1 MNFRST
7 GYLFAALLTVL
18 WAFGLMTAWKKTV
31 VEEAFVLP
39 SLKAAFAD
47 YDIDRVVVRKAEKD
61 KEATEYAFVPKGE
74 LWKAKVGEQTI
85 GVESFRVRDLV
96 EQVRDARRDEEANV
110 PNDPAASGMNQPMLT
125 ITLSGHPK
133 DKRIASF
140 EKQWTLRVGSL
151 SPDKKLAYVSTSD
164 QPNRIVG
171 VPRSSLKAVFFE
183 DLRSLRP
190 LRLFNANTP
199 SVKHVEIFGDD
210 RDLQI
215 DQGSDGLWRIAKPNL
230 GLAEEEGPPAPKGTP
245 PEAKPSAEGVR
256 GLIDAILSIRVSD
269 VSDHLVPPVDP
280 AKYGLQEGRA
290 ALSIS
295 VSGDAKDTRE
305 TLLIGNAEG
314 DSRYARLGGD
324 EGVFRIP
331 AKLTEPIL
339 KALQTPEKL
348 RSTDVSG
355 NETRGVD
362 AVVIRQGGDETTL
375 LKKDDKNWTYRS
387 SQATH
392 KASVDAVRTLLDALQ
407 GRREI
412 KEFLEGDGKK
422 IDEAKGLNDPKTS
435 IALYADGTA
444 KDDKGN
450 ATLKKEV
457 RPVFSLAFGSTEGNR
472 VNVKRTSG
480 NIETRFQ
487 VEKRWLDLLLPSE
500 GKLAFLDRDL
510 PEFGPTDVERATIER
525 GGRTVNIERN
535 DKGSWIVREGKET
548 APADSAKIFRIF
560 TVLSHPTVGRWVQ
573 NMDAKTNIEPFG
585 LKSPS
590 TVASFTLKRHSLSPQ
605 GAAAV
610 TAAAFDP
617 VGGIASALAAN
628 LSEPGETIVFR
639 IGKETTEGAQFGT
652 RSGVDRIFTLTPD
665 FAKLLGEDDFRDRLA
680 LAIGQ
685 PVVAASSAG
694 LAAAGIEAVSW
705 NFVVGQIHH
714 FDSTAASEIRM
725 AIRTP
730 VELRTL
736 HFKKTDKTWKDAS
749 GLQEFSLDS
758 AKVDQLVELI
768 AQLRTP
774 RIVSI
779 GSPSRKDQKLDAKEA
794 TVRIE
799 AVFGS
804 ETVTL
809 TIGSRFD
816 PSGYFAQSSA
826 WPHGIFL
833 VPNFTVETLLRGPSQ
848 FAAAVAAQQ

>member
-47 YDIDRVVVRKAEKD
+47 FDIDRVVVRKAEKD
-61 KEATEYAFVPKGE
+61 KEAKEYEFVPKGE
-74 LWKAKVGEQTI
+74 LWKAKVGDQTI

-110 PNDPAASGMNQPMLT
+110 SSDPAASGMNQPMLT
-125 ITLSGHPK
+125 ITLTGHPK
-133 DKRIASF
+133 DKRVASF
-140 EKQWTLRVGSL
+140 EKQWTLKVGSL

-164 QPNRIVG
+164 QPNRVVG
-171 VPRSSLKAVFFE
+171 VPRANLKAIFFE
-183 DLRSLRP
+183 DLRALRP

-199 SVKHVEIFGDD
+199 SVKHVEIFGGD

-215 DQGSDGLWRIAKPNL
+215 DQGSDGLWRITKPNL

-245 PEAKPSAEGVR
+245 PEAKPAAEGVR

-269 VSDHLVPPVDP
+269 VSDHLIPPVEP

-295 VSGDAKDTRE
+295 VSGDAKDSRE

-331 AKLTEPIL
+331 AKMAEPIF
-339 KALQTPEKL
+339 KALHSPEKL
-348 RSTDVSG
+348 RSADVAGS
-355 NETRGVD
+355 ETRGVD
-362 AVVIRQGGDETTL
+362 AIVVRQGKDETTL
-375 LKKDDKNWTYRS
+375 LKKDDKQWTYRS
-387 SQATH
+387 SNATQ
-392 KASVDAVRTLLDALQ
+392 KASVDAVRTLLDSLQ

-422 IDEAKGLNDPKTS
+422 IDEAKGLNDPTLS
-435 IALYADGTA
+435 IALYADGIGQ
-444 KDDKGN
+444 DDKAN
-450 ATLKKEV
+450 PTLKKDV
-457 RPVFSLAFGSTEGNR
+457 RPVFVLAFGLAEGNR
-472 VNVKRTSG
+472 VNVKRTAG
-480 NIETRFQ
+480 NVETRFQ
-487 VEKRWLDLLLPSE
+487 VEKRWLDSLIPGGGS
-500 GKLAFLDRDL
+500 LAFLDRDL
-510 PEFGPTDVERATIER
+510 PEFVATDVERATIER
-525 GGRTVNIERN
+525 GGRTVTIERN

-548 APADSAKIFRIF
+548 APADSAKIFRMF

-573 NMDAKTNIEPFG
+573 TMDAKSDLEPFG

-590 TVASFTLKRHSLSPQ
+590 VSASLMLKRHSLSPK
-605 GAAAV
+605 GAAAI

-628 LSEPGETIVFR
+628 LSEPGETIAFR
-639 IGKETTEGAQFGT
+639 VGKETTDGALFGT
-652 RSGVDRIFTLTPD
+652 RSGIDRIFTLTPD
-665 FAKLLGEDDFRDRLA
+665 VANVLREDDFRDRLA

-685 PVVAASSAG
+685 PVVAASSTG
-694 LAAAGIEAVSW
+694 LAAAGMEAVSW
-705 NFVVGQIHH
+705 HFVLGQLHR
-714 FDSTAASEIRM
+714 FDPATASEIRM

-758 AKVDQLVELI
+758 AKVDQLADMV

-774 RIVSI
+774 RVISI
-779 GSPSRKDQKLDAKEA
+779 GSPPRKDQKLDAKDA

-816 PSGYFAQSSA
+816 ANGYFAQSSA
-826 WPHGIFL
+826 WPQGIFV
-833 VPNFTVETLLRGPSQ
+833 VPNATVEMLLRGPSQ
-848 FAAAVAAQQ
+848 FAAAAVAQR